1 MLFENNIINTSELPP
16 LDISEF
22 TPLLNTYKRLLFI
35 NSIIFFAILGAIF
48 FAINYIINIENDMP
62 AIAIYIAYSVL
73 FVFFAIRLLF
83 IQLGFQKKGYLLRE
97 HDIIYKSGLI
107 NRRIIAI
114 PINRIQHSEI
124 RQSYIARL
132 LKIAKIRIYTAG
144 GNTSDLSIN
153 GLSPELAQQ
162 IKDFLSKT
170 ISRNE

>member
-1 MLFENNIINTSELPP
+1 MLFENNIIDTTTLPNI
-16 LDISEF
+16 DNVKF
-22 TPLLNTYKRLLFI
+22 KPLLKTYKKLLLI
-35 NSIIFFAILGAIF
+35 NSIIFFAILGAIA
-48 FAINYIINIENDMP
+48 FAVYKLVDIENDIP
-62 AIAIYIAYSVL
+62 DITIYITSAVL
-73 FVFFAIRLLF
+73 IFFFVVRLIF
-83 IQLGFQKKGYLLRE
+83 IQLGFPMKGYLLRE

-132 LKIAKIRIYTAG
+132 LKIAKIKIFSAG

-162 IKDFLSKT
+162 IKDYLSKT
-170 ISRNE
+170 ISKNE